1 MAAKKTAKKTARKTA
16 KKPAKKTAKK
26 AAVKRG
32 QSFLFPFLGE
42 GEASYFEWGEIL
54 VCFVKPVP
62 VRARAAVK
70 RAIPAPFRG
79 SVTWEGPL
87 LYAGNGDQWINF
99 HITQAYPGEGDDDD
113 DDLDEEGFGD
123 LRDIC
128 PSQAQSASFE
138 RDIESW
144 LLQLNSEHKLAFVAR
159 REDGEAGGTRLGKWH
174 RWSAEQFVARVL
186 PFLEPFP
193 GPADSTRAYANRVCM
208 QLIESSA
215 PQVFAALPAM
225 YRKRRG

>member
-1 MAAKKTAKKTARKTA
+1 MV
-16 KKPAKKTAKK
+16 AKK
-26 AAVKRG
+26 AAKQPAKKAAKKAVARRE
-32 QSFLFPFLGE
+32 QSYLFPFLGE

-99 HITQAYPGEGDDDD
+99 HITQAYPGDDDD
-113 DDLDEEGFGD
+113 DDFDDEGFGD
-123 LRDIC
+123 LRDIS
-128 PSQAQSASFE
+128 PSKAQSASFE

-144 LLQLNSEHKLAFVAR
+144 LQQLNSEHKLAFVAR
-159 REDGEAGGTRLGKWH
+159 REDSEAGGTRLGKWH

-186 PFLEPFP
+186 PFLDPFP
-193 GPADSTRAYANRVCM
+193 GSEGSTRAYASRVCM
-208 QLIESSA
+208 ELIESSA